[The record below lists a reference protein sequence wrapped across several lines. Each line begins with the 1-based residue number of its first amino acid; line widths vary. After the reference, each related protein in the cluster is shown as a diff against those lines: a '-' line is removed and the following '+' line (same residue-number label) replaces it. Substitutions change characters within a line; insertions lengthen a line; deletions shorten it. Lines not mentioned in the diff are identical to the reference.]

1 MKRLAWVALLGAGVL
16 GAGWGAY
23 RAALAP
29 PEPELSRFIPPG
41 ALLYL
46 QAKDFSSLLAD
57 WDKSQE
63 KESWLG
69 SKNYEVFSKSRLFL
83 RLKDADA
90 QFSSAAGVPANA
102 NLLRQVAGRQTA
114 LALYDIGKL
123 QFLYIT
129 RLSSGDAMQSTL
141 WQTRSKFETRAAG
154 GVTFFFKQDADSGRE
169 VAFAVTGDCL
179 LLATR
184 EDLMAGALE
193 LLAGGKNPS
202 METEAWWSRPVAATG
217 PVGDLRMVLNL
228 EKIVPSPYFRSYW
241 IQQNITDMKQYSASV
256 SDLTRTK
263 EEYREERTLLRKKG
277 AAGKST
283 DEKGPAAVSEILRL
297 VPASAGIYEAK
308 ANPDPKDSLELLAVK
323 ILAPHLGPS
332 APEKL
337 APQMQLGNGETGSSL
352 DLETRVDLS
361 PVKNSILAD
370 NRGPLRDVLA
380 NNHVLAQLQFQ
391 GTDRDPTRVFV
402 RIHSG
407 VVFLGE
413 SNWDEQAVRAA
424 LVEFVRPE
432 FTSGQLGVGWKAG
445 SGYSVLDGLWPLAVA
460 VRGKYLLISDDAPFL
475 SAALASMNQKSADS
489 PAVFAAGFQHQQEGE
504 NFAALTKFLDLAAKT
519 SAPGA
524 TPEFFSENIASLSFV
539 LNGVSAEKI
548 VQRDAA
554 DRQTQTVTYSWSR

>member
-1 MKRLAWVALLGAGVL
+1 MKRAAWVALLVSGVL
-16 GAGWGAY
+16 SASWGAY

-69 SKNYEVFSKSRLFL
+69 SKNYDVFSKSRLFL
-83 RLKDADA
+83 RLKDADT

-114 LALYDIGKL
+114 FALYDIGKL

-141 WQTRSKFETRAAG
+141 WQTRSRFETRAAG
-154 GVTFFFKQDADSGRE
+154 GVTFFFKRDADSGRE
-169 VAFAVTGDCL
+169 VAFVVTGDYL

-202 METEAWWSRPVAATG
+202 LENEAWWSRPVAAAG
-217 PVGDLRMVLNL
+217 APGDLRMVLNL

-241 IQQNITDMKQYSASV
+241 IQQNITDMKQYSAAI
-256 SDLTRTK
+256 SDLTRSN
-263 EEYREERTLLRKKG
+263 EEYHEERTLLRKEG
-277 AAGKST
+277 AAGKSG

-297 VPASAGIYEAK
+297 VPTSAGIYEAK
-308 ANPDPKDSLELLAVK
+308 ANPDPKDSLELVTVK
-323 ILAPHLGPS
+323 ILAPHLGPG
-332 APEKL
+332 APVKL
-337 APQMQLGNGETGSSL
+337 APQVQLGNGETGSSS
-352 DLETRVDLS
+352 DLETRIDQPS
-361 PVKNSILAD
+361 AQNSAAID
-370 NRGPLRDVLA
+370 NRAPLRDVFA
-380 NNHVLAQLQFQ
+380 KNHVLAQLQFQ
-391 GTDRDPTRVFV
+391 GTDREPAGVFV

-413 SNWDEQAVRAA
+413 SNWDEQAARGA

-432 FTSGQLGVGWKAG
+432 FTSEQLGVGWKAG

-460 VRGKYLLISDDAPFL
+460 VRGKYLLISYDASLL
-475 SAALASMNQKSADS
+475 SAALASMNQKTTDS
-489 PAVFAAGFQHQQEGE
+489 PTFFVAGFRHQQERE
-504 NFAALTKFLDLAAKT
+504 SFATLTKFLDLAAKT

-524 TPEFFSENIASLSFV
+524 TPEFLSENIASLSFV
-539 LNGVSAEKI
+539 LKNVSAEK
-548 VQRDAA
+548 VVVRDAA

>member
-1 MKRLAWVALLGAGVL
+1 MKRTVWVVLLVAGVL
-16 GAGWGAY
+16 SASWGAY
-23 RAALAP
+23 RAAVAP

-63 KESWLG
+63 KGSWLS

-83 RLKDADA
+83 RLKDADT
-90 QFSSAAGVPANA
+90 QFSSAAGVPANSS
-102 NLLRQVAGRQTA
+102 LLRQVAGRQTA

-179 LLATR
+179 ILATR

-202 METEAWWSRPVAATG
+202 METEAWWSRPVAAAG
-217 PVGDLRMVLNL
+217 PAGDLRMLLNL

-241 IQQNITDMKQYSASV
+241 IQQNITDMKQYTASV
-256 SDLTRTK
+256 SDLTRSNG
-263 EEYREERTLLRKKG
+263 EYREERTLLRKEVTADKPV
-277 AAGKST
+277 
-283 DEKGPAAVSEILRL
+283 DEKGSAAVSEILRL
-297 VPASAGIYEAK
+297 VPTSTGIYEAK
-308 ANPDPKDSLELLAVK
+308 ANPDPKDSLELVTVK

-332 APEKL
+332 APVKL
-337 APQMQLGNGETGSSL
+337 APEVQLGNGETGSSS
-352 DLETRVDLS
+352 DLETRIDQPLVQ
-361 PVKNSILAD
+361 NSVAIDDRTA
-370 NRGPLRDVLA
+370 LRDVFA
-380 NNHVLAQLQFQ
+380 KNHVLAQLQLQ
-391 GTDRDPTRVFV
+391 GTDREPEGVFV
-402 RIHSG
+402 RIHSA

-413 SNWDEQAVRAA
+413 SNWDEQAARAA

-460 VRGKYLLISDDAPFL
+460 VRGKYLLISDDASFL
-475 SAALASMNQKSADS
+475 SAALASMNQKTTDS
-489 PAVFAAGFQHQQEGE
+489 PTFLAAGFRHQQEGE
-504 NFAALTKFLDLAAKT
+504 NFVALTKLLDLATQT

-524 TPEFFSENIASLSFV
+524 TPEFLSENIASLSFV
-539 LNGVSAEKI
+539 LKNVSAEK
-548 VQRDAA
+548 VVVRNAA

>member
-1 MKRLAWVALLGAGVL
+1 MKRTAMVVLLVAGVL
-16 GAGWGAY
+16 SASWGAY
-23 RAALAP
+23 RAAVAP
-29 PEPELSRFIPPG
+29 PDAELSRFIPPG

-63 KESWLG
+63 KGSWLG

-83 RLKDADA
+83 RLKDADT
-90 QFSSAAGVPANA
+90 QFSSAAGVPANSS
-102 NLLRQVAGRQTA
+102 LLRQVAGRQSA
-114 LALYDIGKL
+114 FALYDIGKL

-141 WQTRSKFETRAAG
+141 WQTRSKFEARAAG

-179 LLATR
+179 ILATR

-202 METEAWWSRPVAATG
+202 IETEVWWSRPVAAAG
-217 PVGDLRMVLNL
+217 PAGDLRMVLNL

-241 IQQNITDMKQYSASV
+241 VQQNITDMKQYSASV
-256 SDLTRTK
+256 SDLTHTK
-263 EEYREERTLLRKKG
+263 EEYREERTLLPREV
-277 AAGKST
+277 AADKPV
-283 DEKGPAAVSEILRL
+283 DEKGSAAVSEILRL

-308 ANPDPKDSLELLAVK
+308 ASPDPKDSLELVTVK

-332 APEKL
+332 APQKL
-337 APQMQLGNGETGSSL
+337 APQVQLGNGETGSST
-352 DLETRVDLS
+352 DLETRIDQP
-361 PVKNSILAD
+361 PVQNSSAID
-370 NRGPLRDVLA
+370 NRAALRDVFA
-380 NNHVLAQLQFQ
+380 KNHVLAQLQLQ
-391 GTDRDPTRVFV
+391 GTDRDPSGVFV
-402 RIHSG
+402 RIHS
-407 VVFLGE
+407 VVAFLGE
-413 SNWDEQAVRAA
+413 SNWDEQAIHSA
-424 LVEFVRPE
+424 LVEFVQPE
-432 FTSGQLGVGWKAG
+432 FTSGQLGAGWKTA

-475 SAALASMNQKSADS
+475 STALASMNQKPTVSS
-489 PAVFAAGFQHQQEGE
+489 AVFAAGFEHQQERE
-504 NFAALTKFLDLAAKT
+504 NFVALTKLLDLATQT

-539 LNGVSAEKI
+539 LKNVSAEK
-548 VQRDAA
+548 VVVRNAA